1 VHSVGPPAATTTTLV
16 TPADKVVLVQ
26 HLTADLAKASAI
38 ATFAD
43 AYAQAKADALGPTQ
57 ADTSTPATPPP
68 PLVADADMYR
78 AATVELVASRA
89 KDSAQSDFD
98 AARQR
103 LSEMATALYIHAE
116 AATPQNPT
124 DGAGIN
130 RAGLLAILLSHEQDL
145 YSTAKHG
152 LDDANHSLS
161 AAKAASNQLVAA
173 RAAAIDA
180 RAAWSATTT
189 TTAAPTTTAVPP
201 EPATTATTSP
211 STPPTGPKHAPRAA
225 TKTASKPVHSRS
237 TPNPILLGADPS
249 PTILGPMVLTAD
261 ELAGWFASTGHTA
274 RLTVPLPQLAGFY
287 GGVGAADNVRADIA
301 FAQAIL
307 ETGYFYFPAGGQ
319 LTPADNNF
327 AGLGACDSCAHG
339 WSFPDAQTGVA
350 AQLQLLHQYA
360 TREAIAGPL
369 PGLVS
374 VAGCC
379 QTWMALS
386 GVWATGPGY
395 GYHILSIY
403 QKMLDWALARR
414 ATATGL

>member
-1 VHSVGPPAATTTTLV
+1 
-16 TPADKVVLVQ
+16 
-26 HLTADLAKASAI
+26 
-38 ATFAD
+38 
-43 AYAQAKADALGPTQ
+43 
-57 ADTSTPATPPP
+57 
-68 PLVADADMYR
+68 
-78 AATVELVASRA
+78 
-89 KDSAQSDFD
+89 
-98 AARQR
+98 
-103 LSEMATALYIHAE
+103 
-116 AATPQNPT
+116 
-124 DGAGIN
+124 
-130 RAGLLAILLSHEQDL
+130 
-145 YSTAKHG
+145 
-152 LDDANHSLS
+152 
-161 AAKAASNQLVAA
+161 
-173 RAAAIDA
+173 
-180 RAAWSATTT
+180 
-189 TTAAPTTTAVPP
+189 
-201 EPATTATTSP
+201 
-211 STPPTGPKHAPRAA
+211 
-225 TKTASKPVHSRS
+225 
-237 TPNPILLGADPS
+237 
-249 PTILGPMVLTAD
+249 MVLTAD

-287 GGVGAADNVRADIA
+287 GGVSAVDNVRADIA

-327 AGLGACDSCAHG
+327 AGIGACDSCAHG

-360 TREAIAGPL
+360 TRDPIPGPL